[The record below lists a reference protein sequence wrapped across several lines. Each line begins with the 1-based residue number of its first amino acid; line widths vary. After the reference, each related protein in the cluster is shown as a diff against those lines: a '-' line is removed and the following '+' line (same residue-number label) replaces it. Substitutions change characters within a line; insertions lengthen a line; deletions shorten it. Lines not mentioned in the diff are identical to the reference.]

1 MKKLRMVLVLF
12 TVMIALAASQQVI
25 SQDELAATL
34 LVDRVGV
41 EIKRANTSAWVRVQK
56 ESIVGV
62 GDEIRTTAS
71 GEASIDFIFVDA
83 NLTISPGSTIRIV
96 TFERTGEDEVELE
109 VEMTEGFMSQTL
121 EVSGV
126 YQLIMPG
133 MALQADISESRV
145 RVESDGRSAV
155 LVDSGKVIV
164 NAGDEEVELT
174 TGQGIRSPVDAML
187 SEIVPAGDFMLLD
200 SQLDGCP
207 VEVVPQGDVVLNV
220 RQGPTLEAPRV
231 GNVEGQ
237 RIDRFFGETT
247 DGWYRIRFGGNFGWI
262 SSSISDVTIDEE
274 CPGLR
279 PFENTHREDPERYD
293 LVQNRR
299 GGVVVVP
306 TANIRLGPGR
316 EFRQLD
322 TVTSGTNLVI
332 IGRTADNVWY
342 QVYLGNGLVGW
353 VSADLMTIDFSA
365 EELDIIPVDSLLTEE
380 EADEDEA
387 EEADDSEENG
397 DEVEATEEVPEEE
410 SDDDVTATPD
420 ATEEPT
426 D

>member
-1 MKKLRMVLVLF
+1 MLKLRMVLVLL
-12 TVMIALAASQQVI
+12 TVMFALAASQQVT
-25 SQDELAATL
+25 SQDNLAATL
-34 LVDRVGV
+34 LVDRLGV

-62 GDEIRTTAS
+62 GDEIRTTVS
-71 GEASIDFIFVDA
+71 GEASIDFIFVGA
-83 NLTISPGSTIRIV
+83 NLTVSPGSTIRIV

-133 MALQADISESRV
+133 MAMEANISASRV

-164 NAGDEEVELT
+164 NAEGEDAELT
-174 TGQGIRSPVDAML
+174 TGLGIRSPVDAVL
-187 SEIVPAGDFMLLD
+187 SEIVPAGNFPLLD
-200 SQLDGCP
+200 SRLDGCL

-231 GNVEGQ
+231 GNIEGQ
-237 RIDRFFGETT
+237 LIDRFFGETE

-262 SSSISDVTIDEE
+262 SSLVSDVTIDEE

-279 PFENTHREDPERYD
+279 PFEDTHRENSERYD
-293 LVQNRR
+293 LVENLR
-299 GGVVVVP
+299 GGLVVVP
-306 TANIRLGPGR
+306 TANIRVGPGR
-316 EFRQLD
+316 QFDQLD
-322 TVTSGTNLVI
+322 TVNRGTNLVL
-332 IGRTADNVWY
+332 IGRTFDNLWY

-353 VSADLMTIDFSA
+353 VSADLVTIDFSA
-365 EELDIIPVDSLLTEE
+365 EELDIIPVDTLPSEE
-380 EADEDEA
+380 EADNA
-387 EEADDSEENG
+387 EEEG
-397 DEVEATEEVPEEE
+397 DEIEATEEVPEE
-410 SDDDVTATPD
+410 
-420 ATEEPT
+420 TEEAEADDSVT
-426 D
+426 EESAD